1 MATILFIAHS
11 GHNQPLAAS
20 GWAKLHG
27 PAEKVHC
34 RPGEIIPGNNPKA
47 CAIGKSQAICR
58 AVHNGPL
65 FPVSQEKVAEL
76 PIHSQSE
83 SPLPERSHKPAPLR
97 ISPRRMALGGS

>member
-47 CAIGKSQAICR
+47 CAIGQSKALCR
-58 AVHNGPL
+58 AVHIGGPL
-65 FPVSQEKVAEL
+65 FPLSHKEVAEL
-76 PIHSQSE
+76 PSKSQS
-83 SPLPERSHKPAPLR
+83 
-97 ISPRRMALGGS
+97 